1 MKKRD
6 AEREQRVA
14 LALLV
19 RRHLIEYV
27 DEIKIAYYKK
37 HPKPVAK
44 DKPQTE
50 AKGHGTKASTALA
63 KLIGLDAYRN
73 PGKGKPEPAKHLF
86 DFVQSAGPEHFAKIW
101 CYFTTHVITPDYR
114 AEAPPYIQMAIHE
127 VFDVQLTAELA
138 EELGHI
144 GTAAAPIDAALQSA
158 LDQARYAPHA
168 VIAAIEDR
176 SADASE
182 CAKFFEGTW
191 NVIRYAHHGK
201 RVVRLAMEVTCTPSG
216 RATFKLYFRTRG
228 LTASKSPAKYVTRGS
243 LIVLKGGQ
251 HVMFLGQEETRQDR
265 RRPHDYPV
273 IFICPTR
280 ISRDGPFIG
289 LVMRRHDDGKIFSTK
304 AHFLPA
310 NGCSMDDL
318 LADNK
323 IGSFEPGKE
332 VDAMASDISGFQDL
346 LSELERKP
354 DDVKGGLVL

>member
-1 MKKRD
+1 
-6 AEREQRVA
+6 
-14 LALLV
+14 L
-19 RRHLIEYV
+19 H
-27 DEIKIAYYKK
+27 
-37 HPKPVAK
+37 
-44 DKPQTE
+44 
-50 AKGHGTKASTALA
+50 
-63 KLIGLDAYRN
+63 
-73 PGKGKPEPAKHLF
+73 
-86 DFVQSAGPEHFAKIW
+86 AGS
-101 CYFTTHVITPDYR
+101 
-114 AEAPPYIQMAIHE
+114 Q
-127 VFDVQLTAELA
+127 
-138 EELGHI
+138 
-144 GTAAAPIDAALQSA
+144 
-158 LDQARYAPHA
+158 
-168 VIAAIEDR
+168 

-201 RVVRLAMEVTCTPSG
+201 RLAMEVTCTPSG

-289 LVMRRHDDGKIFSTK
+289 LVMRRHDDGKIFSIK

-310 NGCSMDDL
+310 DGCSMDDL

-354 DDVKGGLVL
+354 DDVRGGLVL